1 MINGMRYV
9 AVCSLPLFLISAFT
23 VCAPALARNMQ
34 AASPKLEQLTPLPLH
49 DGLNSF
55 KGPDGPF
62 SVFQTW
68 RDNGNAWGYHLY
80 LLTNTVE
87 GKTSVIG
94 VEARPGSSNTS
105 LRDHLSD
112 APHTGEDALA
122 TFQFAKGR
130 LDGKPSVLLFEAIRD
145 PGEHPVPSPAPTV
158 VYVYSL
164 THSDGTPGWTSS
176 YFRFVKKIPVPGT
189 FCSSDRALKV
199 ATGLPFSA
207 DAGPPS
213 SANGCF
219 H

>member
-1 MINGMRYV
+1 MINRMRYLTT
-9 AVCSLPLFLISAFT
+9 CSLPLFLINAFT
-23 VCAPALARNMQ
+23 VCAPALASSVQ
-34 AASPKLEQLTPLPLH
+34 ATSPKLEQLTPLTLH

-55 KGPDGPF
+55 NGPEGPF

-94 VEARPGSSNTS
+94 VEARPGSSDPS

-112 APHTGEDALA
+112 APHTGEDALS
-122 TFQFAKGR
+122 TMQFARGL
-130 LDGKPSVLLFEAIRD
+130 LDKKPSVLLFEAIRD
-145 PGEHPVPSPAPTV
+145 PGEHPVPFAGPTV
-158 VYVYSL
+158 IYVYNL
-164 THSDGTPGWTSS
+164 TTSDRTPGWTPS
-176 YFRFVKKIPVPGT
+176 YFHFVKKISVPGR
-189 FCSSDRALKV
+189 FCSSDTALKV

-207 DAGPPS
+207 DAGPPP
-213 SANGCF
+213 SADGCL